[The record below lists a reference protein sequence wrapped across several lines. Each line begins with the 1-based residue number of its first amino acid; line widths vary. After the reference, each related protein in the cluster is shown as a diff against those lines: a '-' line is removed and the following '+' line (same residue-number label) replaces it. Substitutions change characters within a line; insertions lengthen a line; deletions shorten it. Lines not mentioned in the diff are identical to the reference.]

1 MFLDTVVYVA
11 TRFNEKVVHDVKTHF
26 KQVETFQYTHFT
38 KADLS
43 EKKRRPITADFQ
55 IWEVHFG
62 PWEISRLTL

>member
-1 MFLDTVVYVA
+1 MVVYIG

-43 EKKRRPITADFQ
+43 GKKRRPITADFQ

-62 PWEISRLTL
+62 P

>member
-1 MFLDTVVYVA
+1 MFLDTVVYIG

-43 EKKRRPITADFQ
+43 GKKRRPITADFQ
-55 IWEVHFG
+55 IWEVHLDLEKF
-62 PWEISRLTL
+62 RA